1 MKRKVEIMDTT
12 LRDGEQTSGVS
23 FSVSEKKTISQLLL
37 EELKVDRIEIAS
49 ARVSEGEL
57 EAVKCVSKWASKN
70 GYLDK
75 VEVLTFVDN
84 GVSIDWM
91 LQAGVKV
98 QNLLTKGSLNHL
110 THQLKKT
117 PEQHFSEIAHVISL
131 AVKEGI
137 KTNVYLEDWSNGMRN
152 SQAYVFQYL
161 DFLETQPIE
170 RILLPDTLG
179 VLTPDETYIFLK
191 DIKDKYPN
199 IHFDFHA
206 HNDYDLGTANAL
218 EAVKAGID
226 GLHLTVN
233 GMGERAG
240 NAPMAS
246 VIAVINDF
254 LPDVE
259 INLRE
264 SSIYKVSKLVEA
276 FSGVRIPANKPI
288 VGENV
293 FTQTAGIHADGDN
306 KNNLYFNDLLPERF
320 GRKRTYALG
329 KTSGKANIEKN
340 LQELGLK
347 LNEADLKKVTQRVIE
362 LGDLKET
369 VTQDDLPYIISDV
382 LDSKTYQDK
391 VKVESYVLSH
401 SKGLRPSATIA
412 INLNGE
418 VFEEHAQGDGQ
429 FDAFMLALSYLY
441 KAQGRILPALI
452 DYVVHIAPGSS
463 SDALCETVITW
474 KTDKKTFTTRG
485 LDSDQT
491 VCAIKAT
498 EKMLNIM
505 EPQYVEAF
513 QKQELNSKSQD
524 GLKYQEASKKQDP
537 SIKKQDNLKYQ
548 HTSIK

>member
-1 MKRKVEIMDTT
+1 MKKRKIEIMDTT

-23 FSVSEKKTISQLLL
+23 FSVSEKLTISQLLL
-37 EELKVDRIEIAS
+37 EELKVNRIEIAS

-57 EAVKCVSKWASKN
+57 EAVKAVSLWAKEN
-70 GYLDK
+70 GYLDR

-84 GVSIDWM
+84 GISINWM
-91 LQAGVKV
+91 KQAGVKV

-117 PEQHFSEIAHVISL
+117 PAQHFEEIAHVIAL
-131 AVKEGI
+131 AKAEGI

-152 SQAYVFQYL
+152 SPAYVLEYL
-161 DFLETQPIE
+161 DFLSTQEVE

-179 VLTPDETYIFLK
+179 VLTPTETFDFITE
-191 DIKDKYPN
+191 IKVKYPN
-199 IHFDFHA
+199 THFDFHA
-206 HNDYDLGTANAL
+206 HNDYDLGTANVLA
-218 EAVKAGID
+218 AVKANID

-246 VIAVINDF
+246 AVAVINDF
-254 LPDVE
+254 LPEIE
-259 INLRE
+259 INIEE
-264 SSIYKVSKLVEA
+264 SAIYKVSKLVET

-340 LQELGLK
+340 LEELGLK
-347 LNEADLKKVTQRVIE
+347 LNDADLKKVTQRVIE

-412 INLNGE
+412 VRVDGKLY
-418 VFEEHAQGDGQ
+418 EEHAQGDGQ
-429 FDAFMLALSYLY
+429 FDAFMLALTKLY
-441 KAQGRILPALI
+441 KSQGKVLPALT
-452 DYVVHIAPGSS
+452 DYAVRIAPGSS

-474 KTDKKTFTTRG
+474 ETGKKTFTTRG

-498 EKMLNIM
+498 EKMLNIIC
-505 EPQYVEAF
+505 E
-513 QKQELNSKSQD
+513 
-524 GLKYQEASKKQDP
+524 
-537 SIKKQDNLKYQ
+537 
-548 HTSIK
+548 